1 MAHTSSVNLKVSS
14 DFDFAKN
21 LESRPFLFF
30 FDVDGKPERRILVDG
45 RLVNFRF
52 RQHGKTLGVET
63 DSKVA
68 DLREKLEN
76 WFGLGEDMS
85 GFYRL
90 CKKDPVLRNYLGNI
104 RGIRLFSAPDD
115 FEACVCIIC
124 SQMTGFPQYKAMT
137 RRIYEAYGFFPG
149 PKDILA
155 RPGLLDGCGV
165 GYRKKFIL
173 SLAKSFPEWGPG
185 LGGYSKNIFTL
196 FQRRD
201 YSSFYE
207 DSLIRKIA
215 SEHYGFRGKNV
226 REFAS
231 RRWGKWAGLAEVFLQ
246 KFLRDLKS

>member
-1 MAHTSSVNLKVSS
+1 MAHTLVEFKMTS

-30 FDVDGKPERRILVDG
+30 FDGNKPERKILVDG

-52 RQHGKTLGVET
+52 HAEGSALHVET
-63 DSKVA
+63 DSHVA
-68 DLREKLEN
+68 ALREKLEN
-76 WFGLGEDMS
+76 WFGMGEDLS
-85 GFYRL
+85 GFYGL
-90 CKKDPVLRNYLGNI
+90 CKKDPVLKNRLDGI

-115 FEACVCIIC
+115 FEALVCIIC

-137 RRIYEAYGFFPG
+137 LKIYEAYGAFPR
-149 PKDILA
+149 PRDVLA

-173 SLAKSFPEWGPG
+173 ALAKSFPDWSLG
-185 LGGYSKNIFTL
+185 LGEYSKNIFDL
-196 FQRRD
+196 FQKRD

-215 SEHYGFRGKNV
+215 RERYNFKGKNV

-231 RRWGKWAGLAEVFLQ
+231 GKWGRWAGLAEVFLQ
-246 KFLRDLKS
+246 KFLRDLKV